1 MAAES
6 SSSCSSVVSAEAL
19 AYALSKL
26 GKPELVLK
34 EEQKLAMFSLFSG
47 NDVFVWLP
55 TGFGKSICFQTL
67 PFMFDYKLG
76 LVKEEVKKRSLLI
89 VVAPL
94 VALMVDQAKSLQDSG
109 VRAVIVS
116 SGGRE
121 NRIPESLLET
131 EETLMSA
138 SLAFCSPESLVQD
151 KWRDILEKPSLSDR
165 VCAIVVDECH
175 CISKW

>member
-1 MAAES
+1 
-6 SSSCSSVVSAEAL
+6 
-19 AYALSKL
+19 
-26 GKPELVLK
+26 
-34 EEQKLAMFSLFSG
+34 
-47 NDVFVWLP
+47 
-55 TGFGKSICFQTL
+55 
-67 PFMFDYKLG
+67 MFDYKLG

-94 VALMVDQAKSLQDSG
+94 VALMVDQTKSLQDSG

-121 NRIPESLLET
+121 TWITESLLAT

-138 SLAFCSPESLVQD
+138 SLEFCSPESLVQD

>member
-1 MAAES
+1 M
-6 SSSCSSVVSAEAL
+6 
-19 AYALSKL
+19 SKL

-47 NDVFVWLP
+47 SDVFVWLP
-55 TGFGKSICFQTL
+55 TGFRKSICFQTL
-67 PFMFDYKLG
+67 PFMFDCI
-76 LVKEEVKKRSLLI
+76 VKEEVKKRSLLI

-121 NRIPESLLET
+121 NWIPESLLAT

-138 SLAFCSPESLVQD
+138 SLAFCSPEPLVQD